1 MYRISQAAK
10 LLGVTPKTRRV
21 WERQGK
27 IHPIRTPGNQRRYPQ
42 AEIDRLLGIVRPDKP
57 CCVIYARVS
66 SHKQAADRG
75 YTVVKVLAEIASG
88 LNERRRKLSQL
99 LKMARDRQIDVV
111 VIEFK
116 DRPARFGFHYIE
128 QYLGAFNVTIDI
140 VNGEEP
146 KSAREE
152 PVDDMLAILAGF
164 SGKLFGQRSRKFR
177 RKAKELVAECNIPS
191 RAKS

>member
-1 MYRISQAAK
+1 MYRIGQAAK
-10 LLGVTPKTRRV
+10 LLGVTPKTLRV

-57 CCVIYARVS
+57 RCVIYARVS
-66 SHKQAADRG
+66 SQKQARDGDLERQRERLSAYAAAQG
-75 YTVVKVLAEIASG
+75 YTVVKVLTEIASG
-88 LNERRRKLSQL
+88 LNEKRRKLRRL

-116 DRPARFGFHYIE
+116 DRLARFGFHYIE
-128 QYLGAFNVTIDI
+128 QCLAAFNVIIDI

-146 KSAREE
+146 KSAQEE
-152 PVDDMLAILAGF
+152 LVDDMLAIISSF
-164 SGKLFGQRSRKFR
+164 SARL
-177 RKAKELVAECNIPS
+177 
-191 RAKS
+191 